1 MLRSLQRD
9 SALPLLLALVAL
21 LVLVGPP
28 PVVGDTHG
36 DGFEDGQTVFLIELD
51 TNGNAH
57 WQITERIPLVEEK
70 SQVAFSSVAGAFN
83 SGEFDLASVDA
94 VQAAAERIDGSTA
107 RQMSVTGRE
116 RTSAIEVRGENR
128 TGTLTVSFTWENF
141 ARTGEAGELYL
152 DDVFGTGDGL
162 WLPGLTAD
170 QELVVVAP
178 NGYAVRTSSVPPQGG
193 ELRWEGPAEFD
204 LETLNATFAGDSSDG
219 GPDDTGSPD
228 GTDDTG
234 DSDGSSIGLLWPAV
248 AGLSVAIA
256 VVAAVLMF
264 YREHLGG
271 ESGESSPDDGAG
283 SGTSATESAT
293 DGGGE
298 AGAETGTATGRAEQD
313 RNELTGTVNTDPPGA
328 TTDPVDETL
337 LSDEE
342 RIERLLEHNGGRMR
356 QADIV
361 KETGW
366 SNAKVSQ
373 LLSSMAEQD
382 QVDKLRIGRENLIS
396 FPDVDVTEFD
406 DDL

>member
-1 MLRSLQRD
+1 
-9 SALPLLLALVAL
+9 
-21 LVLVGPP
+21 
-28 PVVGDTHG
+28 
-36 DGFEDGQTVFLIELD
+36 
-51 TNGNAH
+51 
-57 WQITERIPLVEEK
+57 
-70 SQVAFSSVAGAFN
+70 
-83 SGEFDLASVDA
+83 
-94 VQAAAERIDGSTA
+94 
-107 RQMSVTGRE
+107 
-116 RTSAIEVRGENR
+116 
-128 TGTLTVSFTWENF
+128 
-141 ARTGEAGELYL
+141 
-152 DDVFGTGDGL
+152 
-162 WLPGLTAD
+162 
-170 QELVVVAP
+170 
-178 NGYAVRTSSVPPQGG
+178 
-193 ELRWEGPAEFD
+193 
-204 LETLNATFAGDSSDG
+204 
-219 GPDDTGSPD
+219 
-228 GTDDTG
+228 
-234 DSDGSSIGLLWPAV
+234 V

-313 RNELTGTVNTDPPGA
+313 RNELTGTVNTDPSGA